1 MSGKIRDYLF
11 YDSATSVCSDCLRRA
26 EGKIIIQE
34 NNVYMDKLCYSCAK
48 REKVLISDDADYYRR
63 CREVY
68 VKPSEMPERWNT
80 PMKYGC
86 PYDCGL
92 SPSHEQHSCLTLIE
106 VTDHCNLKC
115 PICYADSGPERKE
128 DYRTLEH
135 IIEML
140 DAVVENE
147 LEPDVIQ
154 ISGGEPTLHPN
165 FFEILDAV
173 RERPVKHLMVNTN
186 GLRIANEPE
195 FAARLAD
202 YNPGF

>member
-1 MSGKIRDYLF
+1 MSGKVRDYLF
-11 YDSATSVCSDCLRRA
+11 YDSATSVCSACLRRA

-48 REKVLISDDADYYRR
+48 REKVLLSDDAEYYRR

-92 SPSHEQHSCLTLIE
+92 CPSHEQHSCLTLIE

-128 DYRTLEH
+128 DYRSLEH
-135 IIEML
+135 IIQML
-140 DAVVENE
+140 VAE
-147 LEPDVIQ
+147 
-154 ISGGEPTLHPN
+154 S
-165 FFEILDAV
+165 
-173 RERPVKHLMVNTN
+173 
-186 GLRIANEPE
+186 
-195 FAARLAD
+195 
-202 YNPGF
+202 